1 MTSFSE
7 RAVLAAAKAIHPD
20 AFDADAHPVAAREAT
35 ATARQVLSAAV
46 LAETMDRI
54 EASQAGRHQ
63 ATDDAILAAATAL
76 AVNRGFTMPTN
87 NLEFFCTPRSKIGL
101 ALSDAKT
108 CLDAVFFN
116 QDITRDNR
124 ALGDA
129 FAAAL
134 YLVDRYRRV
143 HEGRPVRDLD
153 EAESSL
159 ANRLSRIAIASD
171 YLSNEETDER
181 RPSV

>member
-87 NLEFFCTPRSKIGL
+87 NLEFCTPRSKIGL
-101 ALSDAKT
+101 ALRCEDVSRCGVLQSGHHAR
-108 CLDAVFFN
+108 
-116 QDITRDNR
+116 QSR
-124 ALGDA
+124 ARRCIRRGPLLG
-129 FAAAL
+129 
-134 YLVDRYRRV
+134 
-143 HEGRPVRDLD
+143 
-153 EAESSL
+153 
-159 ANRLSRIAIASD
+159 
-171 YLSNEETDER
+171 
-181 RPSV
+181 

>member
-1 MTSFSE
+1 
-7 RAVLAAAKAIHPD
+7 
-20 AFDADAHPVAAREAT
+20 
-35 ATARQVLSAAV
+35 
-46 LAETMDRI
+46 
-54 EASQAGRHQ
+54 
-63 ATDDAILAAATAL
+63 
-76 AVNRGFTMPTN
+76 
-87 NLEFFCTPRSKIGL
+87 
-101 ALSDAKT
+101 
-108 CLDAVFFN
+108 VFFN

-159 ANRLSRIAIASD
+159 ATRLSRIAIAND
-171 YLSNEETDER
+171 NLSNEETDER